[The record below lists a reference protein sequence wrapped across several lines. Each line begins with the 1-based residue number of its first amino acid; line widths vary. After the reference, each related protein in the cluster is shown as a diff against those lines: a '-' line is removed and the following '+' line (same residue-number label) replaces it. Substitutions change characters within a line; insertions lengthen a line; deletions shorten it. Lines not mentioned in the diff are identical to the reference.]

1 MLPLYWHQAMAMPSL
16 SALSDP
22 PERLTPET
30 NPNLAKPILVASGLT
45 KQFHGFVVVKNAN
58 LSVRTGSIHALIGP
72 NGAGKTTMFNLL
84 TGFIT
89 PTQGKIEFEGVNI
102 TNISAEAVA
111 RRGLV
116 RSFQISSVF
125 AKLSVHENVRV
136 ALQRQAGL
144 AHQFWRSDS
153 ALRQLDE
160 RVEQLLEAVNL
171 TRYRDTLATH
181 LSYGRKRILELAT
194 TLALEP
200 KLLLL
205 DEPMAGLAH
214 EDIDRVAELIQK
226 VSQGRTV
233 LMVEHNLSVVR
244 SLCDAITVL
253 QRGSV
258 IAEGRYDEVSEN
270 PLVREAYIGTE
281 EEN

>member
-1 MLPLYWHQAMAMPSL
+1 M
-16 SALSDP
+16 
-22 PERLTPET
+22 
-30 NPNLAKPILVASGLT
+30 AKPILVASGLT